1 MLTQIVAIVHYGMD
15 ELYKSTATARVVSEN
30 TQHCNSLEYCDIQEF
45 VRRLSLQYVTAPAK
59 YFLPI

>member
-15 ELYKSTATARVVSEN
+15 ELYKRTATARVLSEN

-45 VRRLSLQYVTAPAK
+45 VRRLS
-59 YFLPI
+59 